1 MDSKRFNFTHSER
14 AQLLSDI
21 RAMLKQTELSGNEAY
36 MYRFSEGP
44 GKSTHAFGLKQFDV
58 AAEAH

>member
-1 MDSKRFNFTHSER
+1 
-14 AQLLSDI
+14 
-21 RAMLKQTELSGNEAY
+21 